1 MEECST
7 AGVDLTS
14 ERVLIVKFSAIGDCV
29 MAVPAL
35 SALRR
40 RNPDANI
47 VWAID
52 PRCGAVVDTSRLVD
66 SVFEIPREKWKREKS
81 GLFTQLRHFLKLRD
95 WSFDFGL
102 DLQGHG
108 KTAVALRLSGAKV
121 RRSAYAFD
129 PAARWLNPQ
138 TRGGQNRIHRV
149 ERNMEAVA
157 ELLEMDEDFSPI
169 MPPAILPGGLPER
182 FISIHTGAGAVWKQW
197 PIERWEAVAKAL
209 PVPVVFL
216 GGPTD
221 PVPGAGGVNLV
232 GKLSLEA
239 SMGVVAHSAYHL
251 AADTGS
257 GHMAAAYGVPVLSV
271 FGKTMPALYRPYTD
285 HGVTLRK
292 SADPA
297 SVQVQDVLEGFERLT
312 KL

>member
-1 MEECST
+1 
-7 AGVDLTS
+7 
-14 ERVLIVKFSAIGDCV
+14 
-29 MAVPAL
+29 MAVHAL

-47 VWAID
+47 VWAVD
-52 PRCGAVVDTSRLVD
+52 PRCGAVVDTSRLVN

-81 GLFTQLRHFLKLRD
+81 GLFTQLRHFLKLRE

-108 KTAVALRLSGAKV
+108 KTAVALKLSGAKV

-129 PAARWLNPQ
+129 PAARLLNPQ

-157 ELLEMDEDFSPI
+157 EILEMDEDYSPI
-169 MPPAILPGGLPER
+169 MPSAILPGGLPER
-182 FISIHTGAGAVWKQW
+182 FISIHTGAGAAWKQW
-197 PIERWEAVAKAL
+197 PIERWEAVAKGL
-209 PVPVVFL
+209 PLPAVFL

-221 PVPGAGGVNLV
+221 PVPGAGGMNLV
-232 GKLSLEA
+232 GILSLEE
-239 SMGVVAHSAYHL
+239 SMGAVANSAFHL

-257 GHMAAAYGVPVLSV
+257 GHMAAAYGVPVLSI

-285 HGVTLRK
+285 RAIVLRNGDDPNLVT
-292 SADPA
+292 
-297 SVQVQDVLEGFERLT
+297 VEDVFEGFERLT